1 MNPARQFLALT
12 PQRRALVF
20 EQAVTQRS
28 IDPVIMG
35 FGGTGSLL
43 LPVTC

>member
-20 EQAVTQRS
+20 AQAASGAAIVAVEQGAIVWE
-28 IDPVIMG
+28 
-35 FGGTGSLL
+35 GG
-43 LPVTC
+43 